1 MPLDKAKAIEVLLDI
16 VKGTIEVD
24 WITEVIYTPPVPGQ
38 PPPDPVRLLN
48 NLTGLAILRKY
59 ANPDGD
65 GMALYR
71 WIDQIFIRFY
81 GKTLNELMT
90 MEIEPY

>member
-24 WITEVIYTPPVPGQ
+24 WITEVSYTPPVPGQ

-48 NLTGLAILRKY
+48 NLTGLVLRHTNILGWPPLKGHNLHSQGSSATLTFCCDRALAILDES
-59 ANPDGD
+59 P
-65 GMALYR
+65 
-71 WIDQIFIRFY
+71 
-81 GKTLNELMT
+81 
-90 MEIEPY
+90 